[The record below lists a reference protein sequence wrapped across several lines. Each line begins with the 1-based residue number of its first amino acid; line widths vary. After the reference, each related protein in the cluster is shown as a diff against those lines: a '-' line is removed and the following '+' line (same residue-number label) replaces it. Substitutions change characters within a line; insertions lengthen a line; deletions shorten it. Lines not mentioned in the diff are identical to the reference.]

1 MNKEKL
7 VKVLESIYSRIYRL
21 EVQNALEN
29 WKEEE
34 TKERIA
40 NLLLSEVEVRL
51 EKLKSKIGD
60 DEELL
65 KELRDTL
72 LSEAEARY
80 NWYMV
85 ELGLTEEEE
94 EETPEPKEEGGETA
108 LEGDAGEVE
117 ASSEF
122 N

>member
-1 MNKEKL
+1 MVNREKL

-34 TKERIA
+34 TKDRIA
-40 NLLLSEVEVRL
+40 SLLLSEVEVRL
-51 EKLKSKIGD
+51 EKLKSKLGD

-65 KELRDTL
+65 KELKDTL

-85 ELGLTEEEE
+85 ELGLAEEEE
-94 EETPEPKEEGGETA
+94 APEPKEEVAETA
-108 LEGDAGEVE
+108 LEGDAGAVE